1 MGTSW
6 LSKTPSSCNPSDH
19 PSKPY
24 TKKNGIVLRATHT
37 VDKRSRCH
45 SATKYMKKNHQ
56 RKHKF
61 EHQPRRFWAPAEAI
75 LSTSRGDFEHQLRR
89 FWAPAEA
96 ILSTSRGD
104 FEHHELQLGPPEKAQ
119 IWAPAEAIL
128 STSRGDFEHQ
138 PRRFWAPRIAIGT
151 TRESTNLSTRKRKI

>member
-6 LSKTPSSCNPSDH
+6 LWKTPSSCSPSDH

-75 LSTSRGDFEHQLRR
+75 LSTSRGDFEHQPRR

-96 ILSTSRGD
+96 ILSTTNCNWDHQRKHK
-104 FEHHELQLGPPEKAQ
+104 FEHQPRRF
-119 IWAPAEAIL
+119 WAPAEAIL